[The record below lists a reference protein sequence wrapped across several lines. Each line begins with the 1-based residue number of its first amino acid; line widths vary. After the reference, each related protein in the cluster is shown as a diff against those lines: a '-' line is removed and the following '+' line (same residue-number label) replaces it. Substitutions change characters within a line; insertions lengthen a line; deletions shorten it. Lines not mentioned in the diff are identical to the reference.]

1 MAGCNAWNSLVVVKG
16 TISSSLIGLYSILSN
31 KGCCKYWLD
40 NVIHTA
46 STIWK
51 VNDRIWTYITA
62 KKRISTI
69 FKITVSTSFTT
80 PVVGDNTIQLFL
92 SRIGTNVLSKCLA
105 RQRIAWHML
114 GSDSLSAKLNLTDVC
129 MYLKQSDT
137 SWVVISR
144 AEWRVLC
151 VNQDWKKTLKV
162 FFQSWFGFVLKRM
175 YSWSIKYHSELLFA
189 TIYNYSGCCPNGV
202 IYYQGVKW
210 NTVRMIY
217 CPLLED
223 LLRLLRNPSKCE
235 E

>member
-92 SRIGTNVLSKCLA
+92 SRIGTNVLSKWNGIRVNCMECNVILFESYCK
-105 RQRIAWHML
+105 AWHIL
-114 GSDSLSAKLNLTDVC
+114 GSDSLSAKL
-129 MYLKQSDT
+129 
-137 SWVVISR
+137 
-144 AEWRVLC
+144 
-151 VNQDWKKTLKV
+151 
-162 FFQSWFGFVLKRM
+162 
-175 YSWSIKYHSELLFA
+175 
-189 TIYNYSGCCPNGV
+189 
-202 IYYQGVKW
+202 
-210 NTVRMIY
+210 
-217 CPLLED
+217 
-223 LLRLLRNPSKCE
+223 
-235 E
+235 